1 MEVVPTLHGS
11 VLQGGGEEL
20 LCYEVPAVNKLVT
33 TGRTLAQLGLAGVTD
48 NVT

>member
-11 VLQGGGEEL
+11 VFQGGGEKL